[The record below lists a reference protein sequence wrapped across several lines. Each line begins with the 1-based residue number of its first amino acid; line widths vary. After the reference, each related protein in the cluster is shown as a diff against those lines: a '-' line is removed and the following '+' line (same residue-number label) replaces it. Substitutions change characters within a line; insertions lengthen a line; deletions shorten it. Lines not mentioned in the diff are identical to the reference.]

1 MKSELFS
8 VLFSDIFPSSRK
20 VLNQRRGIFKNQ
32 EVFFV
37 VVVVVVVFV
46 VVFFDENV

>member
-20 VLNQRRGIFKNQ
+20 VLNQRRGISKIKR
-32 EVFFV
+32 FFVV